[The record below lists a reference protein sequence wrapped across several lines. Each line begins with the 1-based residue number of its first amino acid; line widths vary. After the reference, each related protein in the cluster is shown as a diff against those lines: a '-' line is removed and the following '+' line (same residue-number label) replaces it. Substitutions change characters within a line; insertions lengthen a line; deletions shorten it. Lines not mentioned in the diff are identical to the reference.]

1 MTARAGRIIVA
12 AALTVAAATAA
23 AAQAIE
29 VQTLTSR
36 DPALA
41 MAPVVAPDGRTFAYT
56 LGIGSAAFRHPG
68 DPQDVIWTA
77 GDRGPNMVCGEAR
90 QLIGADIAETCAK
103 VRNGRVYP
111 SPGYAPSIY
120 RVALDRAAGTFRL
133 LETIPLKTRTTGRQI
148 TGLLNP
154 QTVATKDTGMDISG
168 KPLPDDPD
176 NVDLEGLVRLSDGTF
191 WIAEEMGPS
200 LAHVASDGRI
210 LKRLVPANAAAD
222 YKGAEAEI
230 VPSLPAILSKRQGN
244 RGFESLAISP
254 DERFLYVIMQNPL
267 ANPDAAAFNAARN
280 ARLFKLE
287 RETGRLVGEWI
298 YQLDD
303 PKSFA
308 LDPSERQSDP
318 RISEMVAL
326 DLDRLLV
333 LERTEGTTKLHEIM
347 LGGATDI
354 LGSRWDDPATAPTL
368 EQQNDLAPLGIRPV
382 AKTLRFDTAR
392 DARNAPGKIEGVT
405 FLGDGSMV
413 LINDNDFGIRGDAT
427 QILIVR
433 GAVTPARA
441 VYAK

>member
-1 MTARAGRIIVA
+1 MRQGQERTGVPLPRLRALHLPRRARPGGGHVPPAGD
-12 AALTVAAATAA
+12 
-23 AAQAIE
+23 
-29 VQTLTSR
+29 
-36 DPALA
+36 DPA
-41 MAPVVAPDGRTFAYT
+41 
-56 LGIGSAAFRHPG
+56 
-68 DPQDVIWTA
+68 QD
-77 GDRGPNMVCGEAR
+77 
-90 QLIGADIAETCAK
+90 AD
-103 VRNGRVYP
+103 
-111 SPGYAPSIY
+111 
-120 RVALDRAAGTFRL
+120 
-133 LETIPLKTRTTGRQI
+133 TTGRQI

-333 LERTEGTTKLHEIM
+333 LERTEGRPSCTRSCWA
-347 LGGATDI
+347 G
-354 LGSRWDDPATAPTL
+354 RPTSWL
-368 EQQNDLAPLGIRPV
+368 PLGRLGDRTHAGAAERPR
-382 AKTLRFDTAR
+382 ASGHQAR
-392 DARNAPGKIEGVT
+392 RQDAAFRHRARRAQCARKIEGVT